1 MIGQTISHYRIIEK
15 LGGGGM
21 GVVYE
26 AQDETLGRH
35 VALKFLPPELSSDAS
50 ALERFQR
57 EARAASALNH
67 PNICTIHEIGQQDGQ
82 YFIVMELLEGMT
94 LRERILGRPLP
105 TDQLLE
111 LAVDIAGA
119 LDAAHAKG
127 IIHRDIKPANIFVTK
142 LGHAKI
148 LDFGLAKLAPEQ
160 TRPIPPHASAVMTEA
175 ALTSP
180 GAAVGTVAYM
190 SPEQAAGEDLD
201 ARTDLFSFGA
211 VLYEMSTARPAFSG
225 NTSAMVFDAI
235 LHKAPVSPVRL
246 NPDVPAELERI
257 VGKGLEKDRKL
268 RYQTASEMVADLKRL
283 RREIDSGRV
292 SSASGFSAV
301 ATEPASS
308 ASALPVKPRSRRRM
322 YAIGGAAVVAVAIL
336 GYFLRPTLPPPRITG
351 YTQITHDGLQKDFL
365 GQATDTVL
373 TDGPRLFIQENIN
386 ERFVVAQVSASG
398 GETVPIATPFQN
410 VTPLN
415 ISADKSELLVGSF
428 TGVELDQ
435 KIWALPVL
443 GGSPRRVTDLLAW
456 DATWLPNGDSLIARN
471 NELLQIS
478 PGGTRRF
485 GALPDYAYWFRWSPD
500 GQALR
505 FTVSDSKGTN
515 AIWEVPS
522 SGGNPHRV
530 FPELTGT
537 LHQKGIWTPDGKYF
551 VFQILHQNRMDLWA
565 VREKGDLFHKVDHRP
580 IRLTSGPMSFNGA
593 QPSSDGKKIY
603 AVGLQPRAEL
613 VRYDAKSGQFL
624 PYLEGASIS
633 DISFSRDGQWL
644 AYSTDPDGIL
654 WRSRV
659 DGSQKL
665 QLTSTAPI
673 FAFLPSWSPDGKQ
686 IAFCGGDPE
695 HPPRLY
701 VVSADGGTPRLLP
714 AGEFQVLNPNW
725 TADGNSVVFI
735 DSQGTGGP
743 GVIKAVNINTL
754 QVSTV
759 PGSKDLIAP
768 ATSPDGRYIAGASL
782 DGKTLF
788 LYDFRASKSTELL
801 KMDVGWTS
809 WSKDSKYIYFDTG
822 LSENPAIYRVRVAD
836 RKLERIADLKGFRRV
851 VFGWIPWSGV
861 TPDGAPLLLRD
872 ISSQE
877 VYALDFE
884 AP

>member
-1 MIGQTISHYRIIEK
+1 MIGQTVSHYRVLQK

-35 VALKFLPPELSSDAS
+35 VALKFLPPELSSDAA

-111 LAVDIAGA
+111 LAADIAGA

-142 LGHAKI
+142 LAHAKI
-148 LDFGLAKLAPEQ
+148 LDFGLAKLAPQ
-160 TRPIPPHASAVMTEA
+160 HAEPQAPTVMTEA

-211 VLYEMSTARPAFSG
+211 VLYEMSTARAAFSG

-235 LHKAPVSPVRL
+235 LHKAPISPVRL
-246 NPDVPAELERI
+246 NPDVPPELERI
-257 VGKGLEKDRKL
+257 VGKALEKDRKL
-268 RYQTASEMVADLKRL
+268 RYQSASEMVADLKRL

-301 ATEPASS
+301 ATEPASAVS
-308 ASALPVKPRSRRRM
+308 GLPARPRSRGKV
-322 YAIGGAAVVAVAIL
+322 YAIGAAALVVVAIL
-336 GYFLRPTLPPPRITG
+336 GYLFRPTLPPPRITG
-351 YTQITHDGLQKDFL
+351 YTQITRDGQQKNFF
-365 GQATDTVL
+365 GQSTATVL
-373 TDGPRLFIQENIN
+373 TDGPRLYLQENIN
-386 ERFVVAQVSASG
+386 GRFVISQVSSSG
-398 GETVPIATPFQN
+398 GETVPISTPFAN

-415 ISADKSELLVGSF
+415 ISPDKSELLVASF
-428 TGVELDQ
+428 TGAELDQ
-435 KIWALPVL
+435 QLWALPVL
-443 GGSPRRVTDLLAW
+443 GGSPRRVSDLLGW
-456 DATWLPNGDSLIARN
+456 DGTWLPNGDFLIAHN
-471 NELLQIS
+471 NELLEVS

-485 GALPDYAYWFRWSPD
+485 AALPDYSYWFRWSPD
-500 GQALR
+500 GQTLR
-505 FTVSDSKGTN
+505 FTVVEAKGSN
-515 AIWEVPS
+515 SLWEIS
-522 SGGNPHRV
+522 SGGGNLHRV
-530 FPELTGT
+530 LPELTGT
-537 LHQKGIWTPDGKYF
+537 LHQEGSWTPDGKYF
-551 VFQILHQNRMDLWA
+551 VFEALRQNRMDLWA
-565 VREKGDLFHKVDHRP
+565 IREKGDLFHKVDHRP
-580 IRLTSGPMSFNGA
+580 VRLTSGPMGFNGP
-593 QPSSDGKKIY
+593 QPSVDGKKIY
-603 AVGLQPRAEL
+603 AVGVQPRAEL

-633 DISFSRDGQWL
+633 DVSFSRDGQWL
-644 AYSTDPDGIL
+644 AYVTYPDNIL

-659 DGSQKL
+659 DGTQKL
-665 QLTSTAPI
+665 QLTSTVPE
-673 FAFLPSWSPDGKQ
+673 FANMPRWSPDGKQ
-686 IAFCGGDPE
+686 IVFAGGDPA
-695 HPPRLY
+695 HLSSLY
-701 VVSADGGTPRLLP
+701 VISSDGGTPRLL
-714 AGEFQVLNPNW
+714 QVGGLSTVSPSW
-725 TADGNSVVFI
+725 MPDANSIVFI
-735 DSQGTGGP
+735 DTSGTGAAV
-743 GVIKAVNINTL
+743 GVIKMVNANTL
-754 QVSTV
+754 QVTTV
-759 PGSKDLIAP
+759 PDSKNLFA
-768 ATSPDGRYIAGASL
+768 AVASPDGRYITGASI
-782 DGKTLF
+782 DGQKLMLF
-788 LYDFRASKSTELL
+788 DFSARKWSELL
-801 KMDVGWTS
+801 TMTVGSAS
-809 WSKDSKYIYFDTG
+809 WSQDSKYIYFDTG
-822 LSENPAIYRVRVAD
+822 LSDNPAFYRVRVTD
-836 RKLERIADLKGFRRV
+836 GKPERLADLKGFRRV
-851 VFGWIPWSGV
+851 VFGGLPWSGV

>member
-1 MIGQTISHYRIIEK
+1 M
-15 LGGGGM
+15 
-21 GVVYE
+21 
-26 AQDETLGRH
+26 
-35 VALKFLPPELSSDAS
+35 KFLPPELSSDAS

-94 LRERILGRPLP
+94 LRERIMGRPLP

-142 LGHAKI
+142 LAHAKI
-148 LDFGLAKLAPEQ
+148 LDFGLAKLSPEHSPPV
-160 TRPIPPHASAVMTEA
+160 TPHASTVMTEA

-190 SPEQAAGEDLD
+190 SPEQAAGEELD

-246 NPDVPAELERI
+246 NPDVPTELERI
-257 VGKGLEKDRKL
+257 VGKALEKDRKL

-301 ATEPASS
+301 VTEPASS
-308 ASALPVKPRSRRRM
+308 VSAVPVRPGLSRKV
-322 YAIGGAAVVAVAIL
+322 YAIGVAAVILVA
-336 GYFLRPTLPPPRITG
+336 FLAYLFRPTLPPPRITG
-351 YTQITHDGLQKDFL
+351 YTQITHDGQQKSFY

-373 TDGPRLFIQENIN
+373 SDGPRLFIQENVN
-386 ERFVVAQVSASG
+386 GRFVIAQVSASG
-398 GETVPIATPFQN
+398 GETVPMATPFAN

-415 ISADKSELLVGSF
+415 ISPDKSELLVSSF
-428 TGVELDQ
+428 TGAETDQ
-435 KIWALPVL
+435 PIWALPVL
-443 GGSPRRVTDLLAW
+443 GGSPRRVSDLLGW
-456 DATWLPNGDSLIARN
+456 DGTWLPNGDFLMARS
-471 NELLQIS
+471 NELLEVS

-485 GALPDYAYWFRWSPD
+485 ATLPDYSYWFRWSPD
-500 GQALR
+500 GQVLR
-505 FTVSDSKGTN
+505 FTVSETN
-515 AIWEVPS
+515 GATSMWEVSS
-522 SGGNPHRV
+522 SGGTPHRV

-537 LHQKGIWTPDGKYF
+537 VHQKGSWTPDGNYF
-551 VFQILHQNRMDLWA
+551 VFQVFRQNTVDLWA
-565 VREKGDLFHKVDHRP
+565 IREKGDWFHKVDHRP
-580 IRLTSGPMSFNGA
+580 VRLTSGPMSFNGA
-593 QPSSDGKKIY
+593 QPSADGKKIY
-603 AVGLQPRAEL
+603 AVGNQLRAEL

-624 PYLEGASIS
+624 PYLDGASIG
-633 DISFSRDGQWL
+633 DVSFSRDGQWM
-644 AYSTDPDGIL
+644 AYVTYPENIL

-659 DGSQKL
+659 DGTQKL
-665 QLTSTAPI
+665 QLTSSVPKYVNTPR
-673 FAFLPSWSPDGKQ
+673 WSPDGKQ
-686 IAFCGGDPE
+686 IVFSGNDAE
-695 HPPRLY
+695 HLARLY
-701 VVSADGGTPRLLP
+701 VISADGGTPRLLA
-714 AGEFQVLNPNW
+714 AGELNAVRPSW
-725 TADGNSVVFI
+725 MADGNSVVFL
-735 DSQGTGGP
+735 DTNGG
-743 GVIKAVNINTL
+743 GVN
-754 QVSTV
+754 STV
-759 PGSKDLIAP
+759 KILNMNTSQVTVVPDSKALFAP
-768 ATSPDGRYIAGASL
+768 VASPDGRYLAGASI
-782 DGKTLF
+782 DGKALWLF
-788 LYDFRASKSTELL
+788 DFNAGKWLELL
-801 KMDVGWTS
+801 KADAGSTS
-809 WSKDSKYIYFDTG
+809 WSADSKYVYFDSG
-822 LSENPAIYRVRVAD
+822 LSENPAFYRVRIAD
-836 RKLERIADLKGFRRV
+836 RKLERLADLKGFRRV
-851 VFGWIPWSGV
+851 VYGWIPWSGV